1 MTTCLIYY
9 SFLKKLLLQRS
20 SIHMLT
26 KLAFYEQRT
35 FALFGII
42 NSGFFALSEKK
53 TFQIIR
59 TRATLEQMMMPIKNE
74 QLPTIKEK
82 HGHKRLVY
90 MFKIMHLKAPNYL
103 INLIP
108 KDEPTI
114 RTRNNSIQ
122 SHKYRTNY
130 FKPSFLPS
138 TLNDWFYLH
147 INIRNSDSILL
158 FKYRLLS
165 FIRAVQNSIYNIF
178 DPKNQNF

>member
-1 MTTCLIYY
+1 
-9 SFLKKLLLQRS
+9 
-20 SIHMLT
+20 
-26 KLAFYEQRT
+26 
-35 FALFGII
+35 
-42 NSGFFALSEKK
+42 
-53 TFQIIR
+53 
-59 TRATLEQMMMPIKNE
+59 MPIKNE

-82 HGHKRLVY
+82 HGHKRLVC

-130 FKPSFLPS
+130 FKHSFLPS